1 MRPSQRIAN
10 LGVTLLRRV
19 LAEAPPDALHLGLGV
34 SNIDVPTPI
43 RDALRDA
50 PAARRADY
58 GPNAGNPA
66 LRQAIGA
73 ANGVPSD
80 QVIVTAGVQQGIALA
95 LLGTI
100 DPGDDVLVPAPAF
113 PVYASLT
120 EVASGRAVPY
130 ELAREDRFRP
140 TWQAIQDALTPQTKM
155 VVVCSPGNPTGATAT
170 PEEWTAIGEGL
181 AGANVGALSDE
192 IYLPLQHSGPQ
203 HGSLRNHHPDAIVLG
218 GLAKSH
224 GLAGWRLGWLIAPE
238 PLVGPLTALHQ
249 HLTTSAS
256 TLVQEAA
263 LGAFTEDGA
272 SGVEALNASL
282 HTRRER
288 AAAGLE
294 DAGFEVLAGDGAFYL
309 WFRRPGWDDDLALC
323 RALMHE
329 AKVVTIPGR
338 AFGPAGNGCLRM
350 SYSVDD
356 PTLDEALRRIGEW
369 AANHPNEP
377 PCD

>member
-66 LRQAIGA
+66 LRQAIAA
-73 ANGVPSD
+73 ANGVPGD

-95 LLGTI
+95 LLGTV

-120 EVASGRAVPY
+120 EVAGGRAVPY
-130 ELAREDRFRP
+130 ELTREDRFRP
-140 TWQAIQDALTPQTKM
+140 TWQAIRDAITPQTKLA
-155 VVVCSPGNPTGATAT
+155 VVCSPGNPTGATAT
-170 PEEWTAIGEGL
+170 AEEWAAIGEGL
-181 AGANVGALSDE
+181 ASANVGALSDE
-192 IYLPLQHSGPQ
+192 IYLPLQHTGPQ
-203 HGSLRNHHPDAIVLG
+203 HGSLRDHHPDTLVLG

-224 GLAGWRLGWLIAPE
+224 GLAGWRLGWLVAPE

-263 LGAFTEDGA
+263 LGAFSAEGTA
-272 SGVEALNASL
+272 GVRMLNATL
-282 HTRRER
+282 RTRRER
-288 AAAGLE
+288 AKVELE
-294 DAGFEVLAGDGAFYL
+294 RAGFEVLAGDGAFYL
-309 WFRRPGWDDDLALC
+309 WFQRPGWGDDLALC
-323 RALMHE
+323 RSLMHR

-338 AFGPAGNGCLRM
+338 AFGPAGNGCLRL

-356 PTLDEALRRIGEW
+356 ATLDEALRRIGEW
-369 AANHPNEP
+369 GANHANETS
-377 PCD
+377 CD